1 MRALNNGCVLAVMF
15 VACGMAA
22 PVRAQTDVE
31 RPLADAS
38 AAPSSNLP
46 AFRTPLFAPIC
57 DFDQVIQQPAG
68 PPPTP
73 RHTGI
78 KALVKGLVIDF
89 KHFPSRENLMWAGMV
104 GACPSSGL
112 RQREP
117 GPRGQRL
124 RRQILQGR

>member
-1 MRALNNGCVLAVMF
+1 MSAHIGPCRRQQDVAQWPASTLEGTVVDWSGGVVVFESQGGSQMRAFSNGCVLAVMF

-31 RPLADAS
+31 RPLVDAS
-38 AAPSSNLP
+38 AAPSSNMP
-46 AFRTPLFAPIC
+46 AFRTALFTPTV

-78 KALVKGLVIDF
+78 KA
-89 KHFPSRENLMWAGMV
+89 
-104 GACPSSGL
+104 
-112 RQREP
+112 
-117 GPRGQRL
+117 
-124 RRQILQGR
+124 